1 MRGFLVRLVINV
13 LGILVAQA
21 LLPGI
26 TVEGAGA
33 ALLAAFVLGVLNA
46 VLRPVLVLLTLPLTL
61 LSFGL
66 FLLVLNALL
75 LEVVSGLVPGFEVY
89 GFGTAIVG
97 SVVISAVGWLTSWL
111 IGRQG
116 RVEVLVVRGRRH
128 P

>member
-116 RVEVLVVRGRRH
+116 RVEVLVVRGRH